1 MGLLALII
9 LIRHHHHTS
18 SSSFIITIHFNV
30 TGGSIGDYNKQQH
43 HQHHHHHHQQH
54 HRSPTNHL
62 SSFSIFTKLDYD
74 SNYECKY
81 SLLIADLL
89 FKFSRSD
96 SIVADT
102 MARPEQGVLPVILRV
117 LKTPELINQGQRSG
131 SSFLLPSSSS
141 TASSSASS
149 TTTTE
154 QRGGLIAES
163 PRVLQVPSHDSLVT
177 IGGGSSSSSY
187 HKSSAFEFI
196 NIKSIA
202 SNIGMLQLPSSTS
215 SAHIMVPAKTPRS
228 KNSMAYPANK
238 YIDIVELLLKCLKN
252 LSMELSTLPNLESAG
267 VTETLLPLLNSPMS
281 HRYKN
286 HILPCMFNICR
297 IDKKRQ
303 EHAAVLGIVPQLK
316 KIINENSP
324 LRQFA
329 LPMLFDLAH
338 TSNITRS

>member
-1 MGLLALII
+1 
-9 LIRHHHHTS
+9 
-18 SSSFIITIHFNV
+18 
-30 TGGSIGDYNKQQH
+30 
-43 HQHHHHHHQQH
+43 
-54 HRSPTNHL
+54 
-62 SSFSIFTKLDYD
+62 
-74 SNYECKY
+74 
-81 SLLIADLL
+81 
-89 FKFSRSD
+89 
-96 SIVADT
+96 

-117 LKTPELINQGQRSG
+117 LKTPELMMNQSQRGGSN
-131 SSFLLPSSSS
+131 SSFLVPSSSS
-141 TASSSASS
+141 SSSSI
-149 TTTTE
+149 TE
-154 QRGGLIAES
+154 QRGVLIPES
-163 PRVLQVPSHDSLVT
+163 PRVFQVPSYDNLVAT
-177 IGGGSSSSSY
+177 GTGSYYKNSV
-187 HKSSAFEFI
+187 FEFI
-196 NIKSIA
+196 NIKSMA
-202 SNIGMLQLPSSTS
+202 SNITAPSSS
-215 SAHIMVPAKTPRS
+215 HIMPTKTPRS
-228 KNSMAYPANK
+228 KNNMAHPANK

-338 TSNITRS
+338 TSNITRSELMKHDCVPFFLDFLIENYWQSFALNSLSTW